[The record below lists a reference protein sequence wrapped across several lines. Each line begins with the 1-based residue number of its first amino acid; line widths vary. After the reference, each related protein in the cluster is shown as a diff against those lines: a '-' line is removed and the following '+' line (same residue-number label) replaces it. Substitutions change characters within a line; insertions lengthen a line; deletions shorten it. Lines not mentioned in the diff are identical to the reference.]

1 MHSQELLAQAQQG
14 NPKVIAAI
22 LNHALKPR
30 GITAQVA
37 RRETCLYVLL
47 RAIAVPPKA
56 EAIALVFKLLHQLD
70 AKPIE
75 TISIHGQRT
84 GDKSIAW
91 KQEILLRTE
100 RPAPPTFAFD
110 VTQTADPSPTN
121 PGAPAADSSPILPVP
136 TKPVPEAVELELVP
150 EAVELELEVAP
161 VSPLEVLASVTQP
174 LDAQP
179 LDAQPVDAQPVD
191 AQPVDAQPVDAQPLD
206 ADAQPLDAQPVDA
219 QPVDAQP
226 VDAQPVDAQPLDADA
241 QPLDAQ
247 PVDALNAVNSLAPN
261 PWDEPTAALV
271 EAQKGSLE
279 PTPNVAAPSSYGENA
294 IASTSLTRDL
304 PSPKLEEVLRRPEAV
319 VLLLFV
325 TVLILWQAYLDL
337 TESAWEDADIALSS
351 EALAQRLGVSRA
363 TIYRRK
369 NKEDFS
375 AWTQTLDPEGIAWM
389 YVTPKFIPALM

>member
-191 AQPVDAQPVDAQPLD
+191 AQPVDAQP
-206 ADAQPLDAQPVDA
+206 
-219 QPVDAQP
+219 
-226 VDAQPVDAQPLDADA
+226 LDADA

>member
-56 EAIALVFKLLHQLD
+56 EAIALISTMLNQLD

-84 GDKSIAW
+84 GDQSIAW

-121 PGAPAADSSPILPVP
+121 PIAPAADSSPILPVP
-136 TKPVPEAVELELVP
+136 TQPVP

-161 VSPLEVLASVTQP
+161 VSPLEVPASVTQP
-174 LDAQP
+174 LDA
-179 LDAQPVDAQPVD
+179 DQPVDAQPVD
-191 AQPVDAQPVDAQPLD
+191 ALK
-206 ADAQPLDAQPVDA
+206 
-219 QPVDAQP
+219 
-226 VDAQPVDAQPLDADA
+226 
-241 QPLDAQ
+241 
-247 PVDALNAVNSLAPN
+247 AVNSLAPN

-271 EAQKGSLE
+271 EAKKGSLE
-279 PTPNVAAPSSYGENA
+279 PTLDVAAPSSYGENA
-294 IASTSLTRDL
+294 IASTTLTRDL

-375 AWTQTLDPEGIAWM
+375 AWTQTLDPESIAWM
-389 YVTPKFIPALM
+389 YVAPKFIPALM